1 MPIFNNIY
9 TGKTPKLL
17 PKSAFV
23 IRRVEGT
30 LEPYSLMLILS
41 YCLPLS

>member
-1 MPIFNNIY
+1 MPIFNTIH
-9 TGKTPKLL
+9 TGKTHKFL

-30 LEPYSLMLILS
+30 LEPYSLMLILL